1 MYWYL
6 GRIFLARAGDEEG
19 FSCGG
24 VESLDEGEN
33 GRGRRRAVK
42 AFVTVTGLC
51 RLALS

>member
-1 MYWYL
+1 M
-6 GRIFLARAGDEEG
+6 FLAIDGDEVG

-24 VESLDEGEN
+24 VELSDEGEN

-42 AFVTVTGLC
+42 AFVTVTVTGLC